1 MPPRRD
7 SEQVVLLDPSGSA
20 VGTCAKAEVHHG
32 RTPLHLAFSCYVF
45 DPQAQL
51 LVTRRATSKATFPG
65 VWSNTVCGHPAPG
78 EGLLAAARR
87 RAVAEL
93 GLSLASVRLGLPRF
107 AYTAQLHGVV
117 ENEMCPVLLATTG
130 PGTALEPDP
139 AEVDD
144 AVWMP
149 WAEVLASVAS
159 GDRRWSPWC
168 ADQVRQLDRMGPDP
182 AAWPSGDPSTL
193 PPAARL

>member
-1 MPPRRD
+1 VPRRRD

-20 VGTCAKAEVHHG
+20 IGTCPKADVHHAQ
-32 RTPLHLAFSCYVF
+32 TPLHLAFSCYVF
-45 DPQAQL
+45 DLHARL
-51 LVTRRATSKATFPG
+51 LVTRRAATKATFPG
-65 VWSNTVCGHPAPG
+65 VWTNTVCGHPAPG

-87 RAVAEL
+87 RADDEL

-117 ENEMCPVLLATTG
+117 ENEMCPVLLATPG
-130 PGTALEPDP
+130 PEPALEPDP

-144 AVWMP
+144 TAWMP
-149 WAEVLASVAS
+149 WEEVLASVAS
-159 GDRRWSPWC
+159 GDRRWSSWC
-168 ADQVRQLDRMGPDP
+168 LDQVRQLDRMGPDP
-182 AAWPSGDPSTL
+182 AGWPSGDPLML